1 MAMDA
6 FIFGDNNDDDNDKAM
21 ATHVR
26 LVLYPWSILSAIPVL
41 ILAMPTYSLP
51 CCHLCLSLLLRT
63 L

>member
-1 MAMDA
+1 MVMYA

-41 ILAMPTYSLP
+41 ILAMPT
-51 CCHLCLSLLLRT
+51 
-63 L
+63 